1 MAKCRPNDKD
11 AKLKFTECSKI
22 VKMRAFERAIAVDKP
37 EKTLSE
43 MFREL
48 EDISKYS
55 CHPNEILCIIN
66 STFISW
72 LSNRR

>member
-11 AKLKFTECSKI
+11 AKFKYYECNKI

-43 MFREL
+43 MYRDL
-48 EDISKYS
+48 ENISKYLDALFDS
-55 CHPNEILCIIN
+55 SAKLIV
-66 STFISW
+66 F
-72 LSNRR
+72 